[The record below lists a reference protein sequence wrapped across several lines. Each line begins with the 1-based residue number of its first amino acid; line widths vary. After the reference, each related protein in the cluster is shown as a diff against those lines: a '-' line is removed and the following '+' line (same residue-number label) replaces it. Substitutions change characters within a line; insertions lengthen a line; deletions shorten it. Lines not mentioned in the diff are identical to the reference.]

1 MAYDDRPRRYEG
13 RMQYRPPPARAPPR
27 RQPQPVSRGRPH
39 SPPPRPRT
47 HPYPARPYDRRRAR
61 TEAIELPPTIWDRIS
76 DPAFIGRYVP
86 VVGIATMVVSMA
98 FLGMFYFDVDIE
110 ALMMAVF
117 AIGAL
122 GTLSTAGG
130 SGYAMWKG
138 SDEDVNRAY
147 LGMGLAIASF
157 IMLGAGYILFWS

>member
-1 MAYDDRPRRYEG
+1 
-13 RMQYRPPPARAPPR
+13 
-27 RQPQPVSRGRPH
+27 
-39 SPPPRPRT
+39 
-47 HPYPARPYDRRRAR
+47 
-61 TEAIELPPTIWDRIS
+61 
-76 DPAFIGRYVP
+76 
-86 VVGIATMVVSMA
+86 MVVSMA

-122 GTLSTAGG
+122 GTLSTVGG

-138 SDEDVNRAY
+138 SEEDVNRAY